1 MLMCFS
7 LLSTPT
13 SQQSSLSEHLSYRLQ
28 APAPNRETALE
39 GLFIQPP
46 QHKGVYNCKSQFLVI
61 PRNGSASLV
70 EPWLMHHLSEVMLQQ
85 REVIVQTETKGWLWA
100 TLKCI
105 KSRLGDPLSMA
116 MRREKWSRMTSKVS
130 GQVSGLRSCD
140 MRSSREWSSLG
151 REGGGELS
159 WDY

>member
-1 MLMCFS
+1 MDMGFQLMLMCFS

-28 APAPNRETALE
+28 APAPNRATALE

-70 EPWLMHHLSEVMLQQ
+70 E
-85 REVIVQTETKGWLWA
+85 A
-100 TLKCI
+100 
-105 KSRLGDPLSMA
+105 
-116 MRREKWSRMTSKVS
+116 
-130 GQVSGLRSCD
+130 
-140 MRSSREWSSLG
+140 
-151 REGGGELS
+151 
-159 WDY
+159 